1 MQLASWLYDIKLFAQ
16 NDCYLQTFI
25 DTVETFWE
33 DISKRFELIKC
44 AKLSAKWGKLTSL
57 STLGNQIDEL
67 NNGETCFRIQSPAVN

>member
-33 DISKRFELIKC
+33 DIRMRFELIKC
-44 AKLSAKWGKLTSL
+44 AKLSAKSG
-57 STLGNQIDEL
+57 LGNEIGEL
-67 NNGETCFRIQSPAVN
+67 NNGETCLRLQSPSC